1 MLFVC
6 LFDLGFGHLICKAI
20 VLCYQACGQRQ
31 TTNEVH
37 KVADGATSGFEFSME
52 IYGDD
57 DDTTAIQDQ
66 QHKIE
71 FIHLWSFS
79 S

>member
-1 MLFVC
+1 
-6 LFDLGFGHLICKAI
+6 
-20 VLCYQACGQRQ
+20 
-31 TTNEVH
+31 
-37 KVADGATSGFEFSME
+37 VADGATSGFEFSME

-66 QHKIE
+66 QHKKK
-71 FIHLWSFS
+71 FMHLWSFS